1 MFRRTGTRVKDDKDR
16 GQMDMKSK
24 TVVEKVLEEL
34 CQCIESVPLETLC
47 RLAGKFEREN
57 RIFCDGAGRS
67 RLQAEGFAMRLTQ
80 MGFQSSVVGE
90 PTTPALTG
98 GDVLLILSGSG
109 ETPMLIEHASKARE
123 IGAGIILVTTRGD
136 STLGKLSDETVL
148 LKASAKNRKSGD
160 SIQPMGSLFEQSAGI
175 LCDIMVLLLME
186 RYQISS
192 EEMYRNHSNLE

>member
-24 TVVEKVLEEL
+24 TVVDKVLEEL